1 MVSPVESTQERFMRT
16 KKKLHLVLAIVL
28 ALLLALTSCTDSANS
43 RATVFVQGKGG
54 SDVDA
59 PPARSSGNGLV
70 SGDVLVNGTDI
81 TDQLVPSNEN
91 VTDPGTGSEPGQ
103 PQDTGTPGS
112 NDALFEAE
120 IIDVPAR
127 ITLSVEPREGFVFNE
142 WRLNNYKVRQDRLSW
157 HEYLDLLLTNDERY
171 AESLNVDADKAK
183 YYIATFERGYYINLE
198 ATEKGSGIKSSP
210 FNSFTE
216 AITALGTNGSIG
228 RFDDEEITFKVS
240 GSNDTQTLNLS
251 DMADIIQPSKWSD
264 DDIEL
269 ELRVLGGYNEKW
281 EKVGQ
286 SKFNIDFSVL
296 KDEGAVEIDEV
307 EIASVNM
314 EELDY
319 STLGEL
325 ETDDLMLFNVSV
337 DTVTLGNG
345 GVIANLVING
355 TAPDNAVYV
364 NCVVPEA
371 TSGSTYVHSMIKS
384 IPDDVT
390 IKGVNNI
397 ILSGTGEPQVST
409 DGWNITLAQD
419 TAVKGYML
427 ESLPDAVLTAR
438 VLDDDWLEEGDDD
451 DNKGNPGLNLNV
463 DIDDDYLEHDI
474 AGRERR
480 DDDDGRWRKLT
491 ASFGPYE
498 YLDIQRWERDW
509 DDDLDDWDD

>member
-1 MVSPVESTQERFMRT
+1 
-16 KKKLHLVLAIVL
+16 
-28 ALLLALTSCTDSANS
+28 
-43 RATVFVQGKGG
+43 
-54 SDVDA
+54 
-59 PPARSSGNGLV
+59 
-70 SGDVLVNGTDI
+70 
-81 TDQLVPSNEN
+81 
-91 VTDPGTGSEPGQ
+91 
-103 PQDTGTPGS
+103 
-112 NDALFEAE
+112 
-120 IIDVPAR
+120 
-127 ITLSVEPREGFVFNE
+127 
-142 WRLNNYKVRQDRLSW
+142 
-157 HEYLDLLLTNDERY
+157 
-171 AESLNVDADKAK
+171 
-183 YYIATFERGYYINLE
+183 
-198 ATEKGSGIKSSP
+198 
-210 FNSFTE
+210 
-216 AITALGTNGSIG
+216 
-228 RFDDEEITFKVS
+228 
-240 GSNDTQTLNLS
+240 
-251 DMADIIQPSKWSD
+251 
-264 DDIEL
+264 
-269 ELRVLGGYNEKW
+269 
-281 EKVGQ
+281 
-286 SKFNIDFSVL
+286 
-296 KDEGAVEIDEV
+296 
-307 EIASVNM
+307 M

-345 GVIANLVING
+345 GVIANLVINE

-364 NCVVPEA
+364 NCVVPET

-384 IPDDVT
+384 NPDNVT

-451 DNKGNPGLNLNV
+451 DNKGNPGLNLDV
-463 DIDDDYLEHDI
+463 DIDDDYLEYDI

-498 YLDIQRWERDW
+498 YLDIQRWEMDW